1 MRIGYVLDRFPS
13 LHQTFVLNEMLA
25 LEARGLELAV
35 FSLLPGSELVH
46 ADVARLKAPVTYAPP
61 PGAKAGLARGQL
73 DALVGGPAAWAA
85 TLRTVLAEPRRVV
98 AASMLRSAAMAPAAR
113 DQGVTHFHAH
123 FAAGANVA
131 AHTLARLTGRSFS
144 FTMHAVDL
152 YARPVLLCETLA
164 AASFGVTST
173 AYNQRYL
180 AETCGPEAAAKVAL
194 VRACVDP
201 AAFAAVERLPHDV
214 PTILAVGRLIEKKGL
229 RDLVEAL
236 AILQRRGLA
245 FQAVLVGDGPE
256 RPVLAAAIARHGLG
270 EQVTLHGSVTQTE
283 LRELYARSDLVA
295 LPSVVAADGDRD
307 GIPVTLIEA
316 LAMGLP
322 VVSTTVSGI
331 PELITDEVGRL
342 VPPHSPAALAEAL
355 ASLLE
360 QPELRARLGRAGPTL
375 VRSAFDVRRSAEQM
389 AQLFAKAASGTAHR
403 TVVPP
408 APPTDG

>member
-35 FSLLPGSELVH
+35 FSLLPASDLVH
-46 ADVARLKAPVTYAPP
+46 ADVARLKAPVSYAPP
-61 PGAKAGLARGQL
+61 SGSPAGLARGQL
-73 DALVGGPAAWAA
+73 DAVAHAPAAWAA
-85 TLRTVLAEPRRVV
+85 TVRTVLADPRRVV
-98 AASMLRSAAMAPAAR
+98 AASMLRGAALAPAAR
-113 DQGVTHFHAH
+113 ALGVSHFHAH

-131 AHTLARLTGRSFS
+131 AHTLARLTGTSFS

-152 YARPVLLCETLA
+152 YARPVLLCETLS

-173 AYNQRYL
+173 AYNQQFL
-180 AETCGPEAAAKVAL
+180 AETCGPVIAAKVDL

-201 AAFAAVERLPHDV
+201 ADFAAVEKLPHEV
-214 PTILAVGRLIEKKGL
+214 PTILSVGRLIEKKGL

-245 FQAVLVGDGPE
+245 FRAILVGDGPE

-270 EQVTLHGSVTQTE
+270 EQVSLHGSVTQNE
-283 LRELYARSDLVA
+283 LRQLYGRSDLVA

-316 LAMGLP
+316 LAVGLP

-331 PELITDEVGRL
+331 PELVTENVGRL
-342 VPPHSPAALAEAL
+342 VPPHSPAALADAL
-355 ASLLE
+355 AALLLD
-360 QPELRARLGRAGPTL
+360 PELRARLGQAGPAL
-375 VRSAFDVRRSAEQM
+375 VRSAFDVSRSAEQM
-389 AQLFAKAASGTAHR
+389 AQLFTDAASRSTH
-403 TVVPP
+403 P
-408 APPTDG
+408 AADDS